1 MSTSSETTR
10 TAVISYCAHRRQR
23 NGTRAHTQL
32 KNTTPLS
39 GRHSCARGARARCAT
54 HLPRAA
60 EQRPVSHRSPQA
72 RTSGRAPPRS
82 RRQKARPSAGNHH
95 HNFCLITTHDH
106 QTRASDEPPTKHAH
120 EAPGIVTKP
129 RRIGLSAFRRFLRHV
144 LAEKNRP
151 DLATDSLLL
160 RRRRAPPLGPRPS
173 RHPDRT
179 SRWAPR
185 HTTARTRSPRRPSLS
200 TAQPF

>member
-1 MSTSSETTR
+1 MGRVKPPHKCPYWLSTSSETTR

-82 RRQKARPSAGNHH
+82 RRQKARPSAGKQHH
-95 HNFCLITTHDH
+95 QHFCLTTPSSPPS
-106 QTRASDEPPTKHAH
+106 TTVDEPSTVRAH
-120 EAPGIVTKP
+120 EAQVISIQTHGSVGPPEFFLGQLSGKLRPGL
-129 RRIGLSAFRRFLRHV
+129 RII
-144 LAEKNRP
+144 
-151 DLATDSLLL
+151 
-160 RRRRAPPLGPRPS
+160 
-173 RHPDRT
+173 
-179 SRWAPR
+179 
-185 HTTARTRSPRRPSLS
+185 
-200 TAQPF
+200 